1 MVMVCLFA
9 LAPVSCRAMGGDQ
22 GGVTGDDACT
32 AATTL
37 AQQFIDGLDQWDQ
50 STVLDTL
57 VPDQRLGARAAWVA
71 ANQVRE
77 RQNVDID
84 FEDLTFECLPAD
96 DGTQVAVDGTVIL
109 VNRDTGAETQRV
121 EGFHVE
127 LGAAQQGDAWYLLVD
142 LPDIMARLR
151 GE

>member
-1 MVMVCLFA
+1 MVAKLLRRDDLGRMSVMVMGCLFA

-37 AQQFIDGLDQWDQ
+37 AQQFIAGLDQWDQ

-84 FEDLTFECLPAD
+84 FEDLTSSACPP
-96 DGTQVAVDGTVIL
+96 TT
-109 VNRDTGAETQRV
+109 
-121 EGFHVE
+121 
-127 LGAAQQGDAWYLLVD
+127 
-142 LPDIMARLR
+142 ARKWL
-151 GE
+151 